1 MDTEQREQYWKRN
14 LRLMA
19 ILLTVWALASFGA
32 GIVFVEQL
40 NNFSIMGVP
49 LGFWFA
55 QQGAIIT
62 FLILIAIYV
71 WRMDKLDAEFGIT
84 EYEDEVNHS

>member
-1 MDTEQREQYWKRN
+1 MDTAQREKYWKRN

-19 ILLTVWALASFGA
+19 ILLTIWALVSYGA
-32 GIVFVEQL
+32 GIIFVEQL
-40 NNFSIMGVP
+40 NEFSILGMP

-55 QQGAIIT
+55 QQGAILT

-71 WRMDKLDAEFGIT
+71 WRMDKLDQEFGIT
-84 EYEDEVNHS
+84 EYEDEVGRS